1 METTPGPVADKRYAA
16 YRGARVAITGGLGF
30 IGASLAR
37 RLVGLGSEIVV
48 IDNLS
53 PGSGGNLFNIEPF
66 AGRLTVA
73 HCDIRDTAALLPHL
87 AGRQYLFNLAAQ
99 TSHQGSMS
107 EPLLDLDVNCR
118 AQLALIEACRA
129 VNPAINI
136 VFASTRQIYGTPDY
150 LPIDERH
157 PVRPVDV
164 NGIDKAAAE
173 AFHLLYQRIYGL
185 RCTALRLTNTYGP
198 RMRIADARQT
208 FIGIWLRAAIEGR
221 DFEVWGGDQL
231 RDFTYVEDAVDAF
244 LLAALTPALAGKA
257 CNVGGHGAVRLRD
270 LAAALISAN
279 GGGSFVVRDFPAERK
294 RIDIGDYYAEDRLL
308 RSLTGWAPR
317 TDLRSGLTQSL
328 AFFRQH
334 LSHYI

>member
-37 RLVGLGSEIVV
+37 RLVGLGSEITV
-48 IDNLS
+48 IDNLL
-53 PGSGGNLFNIEPF
+53 PGSGGNPFNIGPF
-66 AGRLTVA
+66 ADRLTVA
-73 HCDIRDTAALLPHL
+73 PCDIRDTAALQPHL
-87 AGRQYLFNLAAQ
+87 AGRHYLFNLAAQ

-118 AQLALIEACRA
+118 AQLALLEACRA
-129 VNPAINI
+129 ANPAINI

-157 PVRPVDV
+157 PIRPVDV

-173 AFHLLYQRIYGL
+173 AFHLLYQRVYGL
-185 RCTALRLTNTYGP
+185 RCAALRLTNTYGP

-208 FIGIWLRAAIEGR
+208 FVGIWLRAIIEGR
-221 DFEVWGGDQL
+221 AFEVWGGDQL

-244 LLAALTPALAGKA
+244 LLAALTPEMAGKA
-257 CNVGGHGAVRLRD
+257 CNIGGHGAVSLRD
-270 LAAALISAN
+270 LAAMLIAAN
-279 GGGSFVVRDFPAERK
+279 GGGSFVVRDFPVERK
-294 RIDIGDYYAEDRLL
+294 RIDIGDYYAEDRLF
-308 RSLTGWAPR
+308 RGLTGWAPR

-334 LSHYI
+334 LSHYV

>member
-48 IDNLS
+48 IDNLL
-53 PGSGGNLFNIEPF
+53 PGSGGNPFNIEPF
-66 AGRLTVA
+66 ADRLTVA
-73 HCDIRDTAALLPHL
+73 HCDIRDTAALQPHL

-118 AQLALIEACRA
+118 AQLALLEACRA

-136 VFASTRQIYGTPDY
+136 VFASTRQIYGAPDY

-157 PVRPVDV
+157 PIRPVDV

-173 AFHLLYQRIYGL
+173 AFHLLYQRVYGL
-185 RCTALRLTNTYGP
+185 RCAALRLTNTYGP

-208 FIGIWLRAAIEGR
+208 FVGIWLRAIIEGR
-221 DFEVWGGDQL
+221 PFEVWGGDQL

-244 LLAALTPALAGKA
+244 LLAALTPEMAGKA
-257 CNVGGHGAVRLRD
+257 CNIGGHGAVSLRD
-270 LAAALISAN
+270 LAATLIAAN

-294 RIDIGDYYAEDRLL
+294 RIDIGDYYAEDKLF

-317 TDLRSGLTQSL
+317 TDLQSGLTQSL
-328 AFFRQH
+328 AFSRAH
-334 LSHYI
+334 LSHYV